1 MLLKISTFQ
10 DFFLRALPLLLLL
23 RLYKK
28 FKSTKKNTVSCYLN
42 LVLSGNGFLVIMMEN
57 NYKVDQ
63 KKEEDEFSV
72 KKNKSYLSKVKCQEK
87 EC

>member
-28 FKSTKKNTVSCYLN
+28 FKSTKKKHN

>member
-1 MLLKISTFQ
+1 MLS
-10 DFFLRALPLLLLL
+10 R
-23 RLYKK
+23 
-28 FKSTKKNTVSCYLN
+28 
-42 LVLSGNGFLVIMMEN
+42 NGFLVIMMKK

>member
-28 FKSTKKNTVSCYLN
+28 FKSTKKHN